1 MRISLVN
8 QKGGVGKSTVAAL
21 LTAALK
27 AAGLNVAV
35 DDKDPQGSLAYWAS
49 SVGEVPTIEQNPDA
63 AFVVID
69 SPGHLNLDSA
79 PSRLLMS
86 SVVSSAD
93 RVVLVSEMSGFSLHA
108 STPTAALVK
117 QFLPE
122 GAKAGVL
129 FNQVRKQTL
138 VGQQDMK
145 DLAKT
150 IGLPAYKHWLPLSSA
165 YEQFSSLGW
174 SVVTGAERERIV
186 SLAKEI
192 IS

>member
-21 LTAALK
+21 LAAAFK
-27 AAGLNVAV
+27 AAGSIGAI
-35 DDKDPQGSLAYWAS
+35 
-49 SVGEVPTIEQNPDA
+49 PTIEQNPDA
-63 AFVVID
+63 AFVIID

-79 PSRLLMS
+79 ASRLLMS

-93 RVVLVSEMSGFSLHA
+93 RVVLVSEMSGNSLHA

-117 QFLPE
+117 QFLRS

-129 FNQVRKQTL
+129 FNQVRKQTI

-145 DLAKT
+145 NLAKT
-150 IGLPAYKHWLPLSSA
+150 IGLPAYKHWLPLASA

-174 SVVTGAERERIV
+174 SVVTGAERERV
-186 SLAKEI
+186 ASLAKEI
-192 IS
+192 IQ

>member
-1 MRISLVN
+1 MRISFVN

-49 SVGEVPTIEQNPDA
+49 KVGDVPSIEQNPEA
-63 AFVVID
+63 AFVIID

-108 STPTAALVK
+108 STPTAELVK
-117 QFLPE
+117 QFLPA
-122 GAKAGVL
+122 GARAGVL

-145 DLAKT
+145 DLGKT
-150 IGLPAYKHWLPLSSA
+150 IGLPVFKNWLPLSSA